1 MREIDGLAV
10 RIITPAEGD
19 VRTTGG
25 EPPVVLL
32 HGFVSDGVT
41 DWIAPGTAAAL
52 AATGRTVVV
61 PDLPGHGAS
70 ADPVDAAEMGAG
82 ALTGRLLAAL
92 DALGVGEFDLV
103 GYSLGARLAWEFPA
117 VAPGRVGRVV
127 LGGLSPREPFAAV
140 DVEALH
146 RAVAGGGEPED
157 PFTGMVAGL
166 VRSRGDRAPALARCV
181 EGLRN
186 TPFAPGGWAGRV
198 APVVVVGADDVMT
211 RGIESIVAPL
221 DGAELVTVPGDH
233 LGAVAG
239 AEFRRVVLKALAR

>member
-1 MREIDGLAV
+1 MTHSDDLAV
-10 RIITPAEGD
+10 RIITPEEGD
-19 VRTTGG
+19 AGG
-25 EPPVVLL
+25 VGGRPPVVLL
-32 HGFVSDGVT
+32 HGFASDGES
-41 DWIAPGTAAAL
+41 DWIAPGTAAAI
-52 AATGRTVVV
+52 AATGRTVLV

-70 ADPVDAAEMGAG
+70 PDPADAAEAGAG
-82 ALTGRLLAAL
+82 ALTARLLAAL
-92 DALGVGEFDLV
+92 DAAGVGEFDLV

-117 VAPGRVGRVV
+117 AAPGRVGRVV
-127 LGGLSPREPFAAV
+127 LGGLSPFEPFAGV

-146 RAVAGGGEPED
+146 RAVAGGGEPAD

-166 VRSRGDRAPALARCV
+166 VRSRGERAAALARCV

-186 TPFAPGGWAGRV
+186 TPFAPGHWAGRT

-233 LGAVAG
+233 LGALAG
-239 AEFRRVVLKALAR
+239 AEFRGVVLKALAR